1 MEVIENYPLSQL
13 TSFRIGGPAR
23 VVYFPET
30 ISQLE
35 QLCKKFSGDKFL
47 VLGEG
52 TNVLAPDEGVDFPVV
67 VNRIRG
73 FKIEGERLEAL
84 SGEKLDTLVRA
95 AAEAGLSG
103 LEELSGIPGTVGG
116 AVFGNAGAFGRQ
128 ISDVLEW
135 VEYVKEGEVVREKAS
150 SLYFSY
156 RDSTFKRDGGII
168 LKVALK
174 LTPSSR
180 ERTMGRREEILR
192 ERERKLPSPDTAC
205 AGSFFKNILLPDGKK
220 LAAGKLLEE
229 AGMKGKRVGG
239 AQFSTKHAN
248 FIVNTGGARA
258 RDVLTLAE
266 LGKRR
271 VFERFGVKLEEE
283 VIIIDDP

>member
-1 MEVIENYPLSQL
+1 MEVIENYPLSRL

-30 ISQLE
+30 ISQLKL
-35 QLCKKFSGDKFL
+35 LCKKLKGEKFL

-73 FKIEGERLEAL
+73 FKIEGERVEAS
-84 SGEKLDTLVRA
+84 SGERLDTLAKA

-128 ISDVLEW
+128 ISDLLDW
-135 VEYVKEGEVVREKAS
+135 VEYVREGEVVREKAS

-156 RDSTFKRDGGII
+156 RDSTFKRDGGVI
-168 LKVALK
+168 LRVALR
-174 LTPSSR
+174 LTPSTR
-180 ERTMGRREEILR
+180 ERTMKRREEILK
-192 ERERKLPSPDTAC
+192 ERERRLPSPDTAC

-229 AGMKGKRVGG
+229 VGMKGERVGG
-239 AQFSTKHAN
+239 AQVSTKHAN
-248 FIVNTGGARA
+248 FIVNAGGASA
-258 RDVLTLAE
+258 KDVLALAE
-266 LGKRR
+266 LGRKR